1 VCRHLEQAHSEG
13 LLWLSGYSSYSP
25 THPRAPSWSWAA
37 WEGPV
42 QYPDNL
48 RKFEF
53 VPQAI
58 FESIRERGRF
68 SDLSELSWLA
78 GPGILRIE
86 APMISLDNVTLTG
99 EHIQIGPG
107 PNRRGYFTSDNKDL
121 PRLGL
126 KQYLDVHTLRG
137 SRNAN
142 KRLLVRQ
149 DRLSLCGWIALDGHS
164 FAQRQDLSEIPH
176 EFEADSFA
184 LLGTQRAPSG
194 GVFYFGVFLVL
205 VEKHMGRPCKYRR
218 IGCGQLSHSFVSG
231 EEIDDWSPREDEL
244 VWSTRSDKRLLYIP
258 QDLSTRTT
266 IDIE

>member
-1 VCRHLEQAHSEG
+1 MFGSIHEQG
-13 LLWLSGYSSYSP
+13 C
-25 THPRAPSWSWAA
+25 
-37 WEGPV
+37 
-42 QYPDNL
+42 
-48 RKFEF
+48 
-53 VPQAI
+53 
-58 FESIRERGRF
+58 F

-86 APMISLDNVTLTG
+86 APMISLDNVMLTG
-99 EHIQIGPG
+99 EHIQIG

-149 DRLSLCGWIALDGHS
+149 DRLSLCGWITLDDHS
-164 FAQRQDLSEIPH
+164 FAQRQDLSGIPH

-194 GVFYFGVFLVL
+194 GVFYLGVFLVL

-218 IGCGQLSHSFVSG
+218 IGCSQLSHSFVSG
-231 EEIDDWSPREDEL
+231 EEIDDWSPREDEPE
-244 VWSTRSDKRLLYIP
+244 RG
-258 QDLSTRTT
+258 
-266 IDIE
+266 